1 MKRLMKEAVKEFT
14 ANIDT
19 EKKLPKVGVVGE
31 IYIKYNSFGHLN
43 VLDWLA
49 EQGVEVVAPSI
60 YNFFVNSFVNLD
72 INKENNIMPVDLP
85 LWITDVVYKLL
96 FRYAR
101 SYDKICQDF
110 PFYRPFADMFHEAKL
125 AERIIN
131 MAANF
136 GEGWLIPAEM
146 SSLAEDGVKNIIS
159 LQPFACIS
167 NHIISKGIEKKMRKL
182 YPDLNLLFLDFDGG
196 TSEANVF
203 NRLHFLI
210 ENE

>member
-1 MKRLMKEAVKEFT
+1 
-14 ANIDT
+14 
-19 EKKLPKVGVVGE
+19 
-31 IYIKYNSFGHLN
+31 
-43 VLDWLA
+43 
-49 EQGVEVVAPSI
+49 
-60 YNFFVNSFVNLD
+60 
-72 INKENNIMPVDLP
+72 VDLP
-85 LWITDVVYKLL
+85 LFLTDVVYKIL
-96 FRYAR
+96 FRYAK
-101 SYDKICQDF
+101 SYDEACKDF

-125 AERIIN
+125 ASRIVN

-182 YPDLNLLFLDFDGG
+182 YPDVNLLFLDFDGG

-210 ENE
+210 ENS